1 MPTRD
6 EEVVSTASGTGSTS
20 GDTGGST
27 GGGSPTPGYTI
38 SLSTI
43 NIQENEG
50 TRNYTIALNRINCLN
65 YSSQYRFG
73 LLTA

>member
-1 MPTRD
+1 M
-6 EEVVSTASGTGSTS
+6 EVVSTASGTGSTS

-27 GGGSPTPGYTI
+27 GGDSPTPGYTI

-50 TRNYTIALNRINCLN
+50 TRNYTIALNTE
-65 YSSQYRFG
+65 S
-73 LLTA
+73 TA